1 MDILFRKSLRMMD
14 ECKHDSD
21 HHDDHNLQLLD
32 EQLNDILLLQ
42 VLIQKN
48 HLQLSINYFSFR
60 FHTR

>member
-1 MDILFRKSLRMMD
+1 MDILFQKSSMMMD
-14 ECKHDSD
+14 EYKHDLD
-21 HHDDHNLQLLD
+21 YHDDHNLQLLD